1 MRIIMKIKIIN
12 SDDENTKQIIC
23 SYIQEQ
29 MSISH
34 LQRIF

>member
-1 MRIIMKIKIIN
+1 MRIIMKIKMMN
-12 SDDENTKQIIC
+12 SDGENTKQIIY

-29 MSISH
+29 VSISH